1 MPTVSSE
8 RLDRYAR
15 LALEVGCNLQPG
27 QPLLLEG
34 LVEHAPLI
42 RSAARAAYSAGAGS
56 VDVLYYDRHVLR
68 AEIEKASDQALD
80 SVPDWMLARMEQAGE
95 GGAARLVVTGDPEPE
110 LLTGLDGGRI
120 MRAMKPSLRAVSVRL
135 LNEHRLAWSIVAC
148 PTEGWARAVFG
159 EPDVERLW
167 RAVEHAVRL
176 DEPDPVTA
184 WREHV
189 ARLRGRALQLSER
202 RLDAIRFRGPGTDLT
217 IGLLPRG
224 QWVGASTETAWGQS
238 HIPNLP
244 TEEVF
249 TTPDW
254 RRADGVVSATRPLIV
269 RGATVRDLR
278 IRFGDGRVTE
288 VRAATGE
295 DLLRS
300 MVDTDDGAGHLGE
313 VALVDG
319 TSRVGQLEMTF
330 RDTLFD
336 ENATCHLALGA
347 GFTECVEGAS
357 GLDAAAL
364 REVGVNVSTV
374 HTDFMIGGPAVEVDG
389 LDRDGRP
396 VPILRD
402 DEWVLA

>member
-1 MPTVSSE
+1 MITIDSQ
-8 RLDRYAR
+8 RLDSYAR

-34 LVEHAPLI
+34 LVEHAPLV
-42 RSAARAAYSAGAGS
+42 RSAARAAYTAGAAS
-56 VDVLYYDRHVLR
+56 VDVLYHDRHVLR
-68 AEIEKASDQALD
+68 AEIEQASDQALD

-95 GGAARLVVTGDPEPE
+95 RGAARLSVTGDPEPE
-110 LLTGLDGGRI
+110 LLDGLDGGRI
-120 MRAMKPSLRAVSVRL
+120 VRAMKPALRAVGVRL
-135 LNEHRLAWSIVAC
+135 LNEHRLAWSIVAY
-148 PTEGWARAVFG
+148 PTEGWARAIFG

-176 DEPDPVTA
+176 DEPDPVVA
-184 WREHV
+184 WRNHV
-189 ARLRGRALQLSER
+189 ARLRERAVQLSEQ

-217 IGLLPRG
+217 IGLLPQGR
-224 QWVGASTETAWGQS
+224 WMGASTETAWGQS

-249 TTPDW
+249 TTPDR
-254 RRADGVVSATRPLIV
+254 RRADGAVSATRPLIV

-278 IRFGDGRVTE
+278 IHFDAGRVTD
-288 VRAATGE
+288 VQASTGE
-295 DLLRS
+295 DLIRS
-300 MVDTDDGAGHLGE
+300 MVATDEGAAHLGE

-347 GFTECVEGAS
+347 GFTEGVVGAA

-364 REVGVNVSTV
+364 RELGVNVSMV
-374 HTDFMIGGPAVEVDG
+374 HTDFMIGGPEVDVDG
-389 LDRDGRP
+389 LDGEGRA
-396 VPILRD
+396 VPILRND
-402 DEWVLA
+402 QWVLA